1 MGGEHLV
8 PSCKFTFPWDN
19 PYLQMH
25 MACDPPITALKNNNN
40 NNNNNNLLSFLLA
53 QLRSYLFILL

>member
-1 MGGEHLV
+1 MGGEHLA

-19 PYLQMH
+19 PYLQIH
-25 MACDPPITALKNNNN
+25 MACDPPITALK